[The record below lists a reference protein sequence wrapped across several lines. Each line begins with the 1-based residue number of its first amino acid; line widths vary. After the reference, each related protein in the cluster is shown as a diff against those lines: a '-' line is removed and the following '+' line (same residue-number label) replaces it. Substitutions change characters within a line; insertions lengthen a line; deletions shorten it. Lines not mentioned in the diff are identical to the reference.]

1 MSIQDETSS
10 QHDTSCEVSNETGK
24 KINIQG
30 TGNRYLMKKAM
41 KTETKNQIKKDVVN
55 HPLNADGYSSEN
67 QLEYLGM
74 LINSEKGEKKQTE
87 TSDSYL
93 FRYIKRNVEKKM
105 NSYKQQDV
113 QKKRFSPEQFITY
126 SQILEKLNESQLICH
141 YCKEDIFIYYD
152 IVRETKQWTLDRRDN
167 DLGHHYDNVVISCLG
182 CNLKRRRTNQ
192 DAFLFTKQFRLV
204 KHE

>member
-1 MSIQDETSS
+1 MSTQHETSS
-10 QHDTSCEVSNETGK
+10 EVSNETDK

-30 TGNRYLMKKAM
+30 TGNRYLMKKVT
-41 KTETKNQIKKDVVN
+41 KTETKNQIKKDMN
-55 HPLNADGYSSEN
+55 HPLKADGYSSEN
-67 QLEYLGM
+67 QLEYLRI
-74 LINSEKGEKKQTE
+74 LIK
-87 TSDSYL
+87 SDKPKEIFDSL
-93 FRYIKRNVEKKM
+93 PFHIKRNVEKKM

-126 SQILEKLNESQLICH
+126 SQILDKLNESQLVCH
-141 YCKEDIFIYYD
+141 YCKEEMYIYYD

-167 DLGHHYDNVVISCLG
+167 DLGHHYDNVVVSCLG

>member
-1 MSIQDETSS
+1 MSSQDETSS
-10 QHDTSCEVSNETGK
+10 EVSNETGK

-30 TGNRYLMKKAM
+30 TGNRYLMKKVT
-41 KTETKNQIKKDVVN
+41 KTETKNQIKKDVLN
-55 HPLNADGYSSEN
+55 LPLNVDGYSSEN

-74 LINSEKGEKKQTE
+74 LMNSENFKNEKGEKKGKE
-87 TSDSYL
+87 TSDSSLALYM
-93 FRYIKRNVEKKM
+93 KRNVDKKI

-113 QKKRFSPEQFITY
+113 QKKRFSPEQFISY
-126 SQILEKLNESQLICH
+126 SQILEKLNDSQLVCH
-141 YCKEDIFIYYD
+141 YCKEEMYIYYD

-167 DLGHHYDNVVISCLG
+167 DLGHHYDNVVVSCLG